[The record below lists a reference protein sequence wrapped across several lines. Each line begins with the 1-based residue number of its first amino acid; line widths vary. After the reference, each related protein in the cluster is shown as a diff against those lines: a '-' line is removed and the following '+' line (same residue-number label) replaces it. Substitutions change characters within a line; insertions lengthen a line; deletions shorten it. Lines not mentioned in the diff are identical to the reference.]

1 MAIIEAADLRK
12 VFRRIVRQP
21 GIAGAIGALFSR
33 EYEDKVAV
41 DDVSFSL
48 AEGELVGYLGPN
60 GAGKSTTIKM
70 LTGILVP
77 TSGLLRVAGIVP
89 SAHRQANAQNIGV
102 VFGQRS
108 QLYWDLPLRES
119 FELLRSIYDVP
130 RDRYLQNMRHFAEI
144 LDLERFLD
152 TPVRQLSLGERMRGD
167 FAAAMLHDPKIVYL
181 DEPTIGLDVV
191 AKEAIRV
198 FIGQINRE
206 RGTTVILTTHDLA
219 DVERLTPR
227 IILIDEGRVIYDGA
241 LERLR
246 TEYGTHRILVVT
258 TVDLPPE
265 DFAVPGAV
273 VEGRENNVVR
283 LGFDRRSL
291 TAEALI
297 RRVLERYAISDVSI
311 IEPDIDTIVRR
322 IYLEGYQKD
331 AVGAPS

>member
-1 MAIIEAADLRK
+1 MAIIQTAQLRK
-12 VFRRIVRQP
+12 VFRSIKRRP
-21 GIAGAIGALFSR
+21 GIAGAAAALFSR

-41 DDVSFSL
+41 DDVTMSL
-48 AEGELVGYLGPN
+48 EAGELVGYLGPN

-77 TSGLLRVAGIVP
+77 SSGSIRVAGIVP
-89 SAHRQANAQNIGV
+89 HQHRQANAQNIGV

-119 FELLRSIYDVP
+119 FSLLRSIYDVP
-130 RDRYLQNMRHFAEI
+130 RDRFRQNLEHFSAI
-144 LDLERFLD
+144 LELERFMD

-191 AKEAIRV
+191 AKEAIRE
-198 FIGQINRE
+198 FITEVNRE

-219 DVERLTPR
+219 DVERLTRR
-227 IILIDEGRVIYDGA
+227 IILIDDGRVIFDGP

-246 TEYGTHRILVVT
+246 TEYGTHRTLVVT
-258 TVDLPPE
+258 LAE
-265 DFAVPGAV
+265 SCNELAIPG
-273 VEGRENNVVR
+273 VEVERREGNLLR
-283 LGFDRRSL
+283 LRFDRRVLS
-291 TAEALI
+291 AEALI
-297 RRVLERYAISDVSI
+297 RRVMDLCTVSDVSI

-322 IYLEGYQKD
+322 IYLEGYHEGT
-331 AVGAPS
+331 VGAPS

>member
-1 MAIIEAADLRK
+1 MAIIEAAGLRK
-12 VFRRIVRQP
+12 VFRSIERRP
-21 GIAGAIGALFSR
+21 GIWGAVGALFSR
-33 EYEDKVAV
+33 TYVEKVAV
-41 DDVSFSL
+41 DDVNFSL
-48 AEGELVGYLGPN
+48 EPGELVGYIGPN

-77 TSGLLRVAGIVP
+77 SGGRLRVAGIEP
-89 SAHRQANAQNIGV
+89 HSHRMANAANIGV

-130 RDRYLQNMRHFAEI
+130 RARYLENMRHFAAI
-144 LDLERFLD
+144 LDLDRFLA

-191 AKEAIRV
+191 AKEAIRE
-198 FIGQINRE
+198 FIGAVNRD

-219 DVERLTPR
+219 DVERLSRR
-227 IILIDEGRVIYDGA
+227 IILIDEGTVIYDGS
-241 LERLR
+241 LVRLR
-246 TEYGTHRILVVT
+246 EEYGTHRTLVVN
-258 TVDLPPE
+258 LAGSYPE
-265 DFAVPGAV
+265 ISVPGTE
-273 VEGRENNVVR
+273 VESRELNLVR
-283 LGFDRRSL
+283 LRFNRREL

-297 RRVLERYAISDVSI
+297 RRVTERYQITDVSI

-322 IYLEGYQKD
+322 IYLEGYHEGT
-331 AVGAPS
+331 VGAPS